1 MVKIY
6 IYNEMKKQNIPEEI
20 FSLITEEEI
29 IMFQELQTKI
39 KELNNKTN
47 LTRLINGD
55 DYWVSQVFDS
65 IWPFKT
71 FLNFNF
77 DNKKFLDI
85 GSGCGFPGLAYAIT
99 HPTSEIYLIDS
110 SKKKTDALKIL
121 IKEITFKNNIHVIN
135 DRIENLAHQSSM
147 RNSFNIATTRAVSNP
162 STVSE
167 YILPMLKKEGY
178 GVLYCGKWTNQESKN
193 LDKTLEK
200 LEGKVKDKKE
210 ILLPRNKGTRNI
222 ILIQQKR
229 LCPEIY
235 PRKVGKPEK
244 NPL

>member
-20 FSLITEEEI
+20 FALITEEEI
-29 IMFQELQTKI
+29 NVFQELQIKI

-65 IWPFKT
+65 IWPFKAFT
-71 FLNFNF
+71 NINF

-110 SKKKTDALKIL
+110 SKKKTDSL
-121 IKEITFKNNIHVIN
+121 
-135 DRIENLAHQSSM
+135 R
-147 RNSFNIATTRAVSNP
+147 
-162 STVSE
+162 
-167 YILPMLKKEGY
+167 
-178 GVLYCGKWTNQESKN
+178 
-193 LDKTLEK
+193 
-200 LEGKVKDKKE
+200 
-210 ILLPRNKGTRNI
+210 
-222 ILIQQKR
+222 ILIQ
-229 LCPEIY
+229 EINFNN
-235 PRKVGKPEK
+235 KIHI
-244 NPL
+244 